1 METFNTI
8 VSIASGVSVIIAL
21 LITLIKPI
29 REKITHS
36 KERDEL
42 YQRNFRSI
50 KNELGKVEQDL
61 VIVQNTMDKDKALR
75 ARTQILRFADEIYSK
90 QKHTKEHFDEIL
102 DAMTYYNQYCDDHP
116 EFKNFRTVN
125 AQKVINHI
133 YEQCQL
139 EHTFLGNEKEELH
152 EDQ

>member
-29 REKITHS
+29 REKVTHS
-36 KERDEL
+36 KERDEF
-42 YQRNFRSI
+42 YQRNFRTI
-50 KNELGKVEQDL
+50 KNELGDVKKDISQVKDA
-61 VIVQNTMDKDKALR
+61 IDRDKALR
-75 ARTQILRFADEIYSK
+75 ARTQILRFADEIYQK

-102 DAMTYYNQYCDDHP
+102 DVMTYYNQYCDEHP
-116 EFKNFRTVN
+116 DFKNFRTVN
-125 AQKVINHI
+125 AQKIINRI

-139 EHTFLGNEKEELH
+139 EHDFLGNEKGGSINEN
-152 EDQ
+152 

>member
-1 METFNTI
+1 MDAFNTI
-8 VSIASGVSVIIAL
+8 VSIASGVSIILAL

-50 KNELGKVEQDL
+50 KNELGDVKQDL
-61 VIVQNTMDKDKALR
+61 SRVQNAMQEDKALR
-75 ARTQILRFADEIYSK
+75 ARTQILRFADEIYSR

-102 DAMTYYNQYCDDHP
+102 DAMTYYNQYCNLHP
-116 EFKNFRTVN
+116 EFKNLRTVN
-125 AQKVINHI
+125 AQKVINRI

-139 EHTFLGNEKEELH
+139 DHGFLGNEKEERNN
-152 EDQ
+152 ED